1 MGKAIKA
8 AKELATKHEAAV
20 QELRNKAGDKA
31 DELLAEAEK
40 LAESTTMTQT
50 EAVYAIIQKM
60 TDEANTQ
67 LMEGMSSSEAAE
79 ALAQLGKP
87 EAPAP
92 SVTLEELEGMDDALW
107 TQEETEGPR
116 PVWRITDDGCAD
128 WACRKIAEEK
138 AELDRIRELAE
149 AQIQKIEEKLAAAER
164 RYENGTRFL
173 TGKLAEYF
181 ETVPHKAT
189 KTKESYRLL
198 SGTLTRK
205 YGGAQMKQD
214 DAQLVQY
221 LKDSG
226 QLEFIKTEEKP
237 KWGEFK
243 KRLEIMG
250 GSAVDKETGEIVE
263 GVQIIEKPDTFSVD
277 V

>member
-8 AKELATKHEAAV
+8 AKEIATKHEAAV
-20 QELRNKAGDKA
+20 QELRDKAGDKA

-40 LAESTTMTQT
+40 LAASTTMTQT

-60 TDEANTQ
+60 TDEANAQ
-67 LMEGMSSSEAAE
+67 LVEGMSSSEAAE
-79 ALAQLGKP
+79 ALALLGKP

-92 SVTLEELEGMDDALW
+92 SVTLEELEGIDDALW

-116 PVWRITDDGCAD
+116 PAWRITDDGCAD

-138 AELDRIRELAE
+138 AELDRIRELADT
-149 AQIQKIEEKLAAAER
+149 QIQKIEEKLAAAER

>member
-8 AKELATKHEAAV
+8 AKEIATKHEAAV
-20 QELRNKAGDKA
+20 QELRDKAGDKA

-40 LAESTTMTQT
+40 LAASTTMTQT

-60 TDEANTQ
+60 TDEANAQ
-67 LMEGMSSSEAAE
+67 LVEGMSSSEAAE
-79 ALAQLGKP
+79 ALALLGKP

-92 SVTLEELEGMDDALW
+92 SVTLEELAGIDDALW

-116 PVWRITDDGCAD
+116 PAWRITDDGCAD